1 LLSSG
6 SFEKKR
12 LGIRWVSF
20 FSPFFPSFED
30 SEAAALSR
38 ESLRSVAFEQKNG
51 HDDKPFITLYDEKL
65 GAGASPNIQISS

>member
-1 LLSSG
+1 MK
-6 SFEKKR
+6 FKAFR
-12 LGIRWVSF
+12 LAALNFV

-51 HDDKPFITLYDEKL
+51 HDDKPFITHL
-65 GAGASPNIQISS
+65 

>member
-38 ESLRSVAFEQKNG
+38 ESLRSVAFEQKKMDMMTNRSS
-51 HDDKPFITLYDEKL
+51 PIYDEK
-65 GAGASPNIQISS
+65 